1 MKYACY
7 MRKFLSFGLVLAFS
21 FTSSLIPA
29 HSAIKSGDT
38 CKSVGQTTSVNG
50 STLICTKSGSKLLWT
65 KSSKADSYDAAFA
78 NAFLAEAKKNAAK
91 ILADA
96 KVVANQ
102 ISSPPNCST
111 SNSRAF
117 ASIGGDPSTGLKAL
131 VFENPGQCELGV
143 SASAVF
149 FCDGAGRKMSNVVT
163 STGTFSLKA
172 GQTLLVS
179 YNISNYFPQVITDC
193 RLLTRV
199 SSNLV
204 NISTLHQAPSVKVIS
219 SIYTGAFN
227 QNEANKKANQH
238 LKTEKARADKVI
250 SDAKKPAVIAKAW
263 KEAAEAAATAAIEAA
278 AREIAEAPAKAA
290 AETAAAKEA
299 ADVAARAALDAGI
312 GKNCIPETNCP
323 LGSIGPGKG
332 IVIFDAGSRQSWGR
346 YIEIARDGW
355 SGSATDPKANWCDTT
370 SDGGFIE
377 FLENPG
383 ASPAKSKLSREIG
396 TGISNTNL
404 MLTKCTTGAALLAR
418 SYKGGGMS
426 DWSLP
431 SADEFAAL
439 IKYQMKSGW
448 FYKGYDIY
456 NTYHF
461 TSTEWTYHYSLAFQI
476 QTQFGGPYQ
485 ESKGALK
492 FVRPFRTF

>member
-1 MKYACY
+1 M
-7 MRKFLSFGLVLAFS
+7 V
-21 FTSSLIPA
+21 PA
-29 HSAIKSGDT
+29 HSAIKLGDT
-38 CKSVGQTTSVNG
+38 CKSAGQTTSVNG
-50 STLICTKSGSKLLWT
+50 STLICTKSGSKLVWA
-65 KSSKADSYDAAFA
+65 KSSRTDSYDAAFA
-78 NAFLAEAKKNAAK
+78 NTFLAEAKRSAAK

-96 KVVANQ
+96 KVIANQ
-102 ISSPPNCST
+102 ISSPPSCST
-111 SNSRAF
+111 RNSRAF

-131 VFENPGQCELGV
+131 VFENPGQCELVV

-149 FCDGAGRKMSNVVT
+149 FCDGAGRKMNNVVT
-163 STGTFSLKA
+163 STGTFPLKA

-204 NISTLHQAPSVKVIS
+204 NISNLHQAPSIKILS
-219 SIYTGAFN
+219 SSYTGAFN
-227 QNEANKKANQH
+227 QNEATKKANQY

-250 SDAKKPAVIAKAW
+250 SDAKKPSVIAKAW
-263 KEAAEAAATAAIEAA
+263 KEATEAA

-299 ADVAARAALDAGI
+299 ADVAARAALDAGV
-312 GKNCIPETNCP
+312 GKICIPETNCP

-332 IVIFDAGSRQSWGR
+332 IVIFDAGSRQTWGR

-355 SGSATDPKANWCDTT
+355 SGSNSDPKAIWCDITA
-370 SDGGFIE
+370 DGGFVN
-377 FLENPG
+377 FLETPG

-396 TGISNTNL
+396 TGISNTDL
-404 MLTKCTTGAALLAR
+404 MLAKCTTGAALLAR
-418 SYKGGGMS
+418 SYKGGGMN

-461 TSTEWTYHYSLAFQI
+461 TSTEWTYDYSLAFQI
-476 QTQFGGPYQ
+476 QTQFGGPYL
-485 ESKGALK
+485 ESKNSLK

>member
-1 MKYACY
+1 

-38 CKSVGQTTSVNG
+38 CKSVGRTTSVNG
-50 STLICTKSGSKLLWT
+50 STLICAKSGSKLVWT

-199 SSNLV
+199 
-204 NISTLHQAPSVKVIS
+204 
-219 SIYTGAFN
+219 
-227 QNEANKKANQH
+227 
-238 LKTEKARADKVI
+238 
-250 SDAKKPAVIAKAW
+250 
-263 KEAAEAAATAAIEAA
+263 
-278 AREIAEAPAKAA
+278 
-290 AETAAAKEA
+290 
-299 ADVAARAALDAGI
+299 
-312 GKNCIPETNCP
+312 
-323 LGSIGPGKG
+323 
-332 IVIFDAGSRQSWGR
+332 
-346 YIEIARDGW
+346 
-355 SGSATDPKANWCDTT
+355 
-370 SDGGFIE
+370 
-377 FLENPG
+377 
-383 ASPAKSKLSREIG
+383 
-396 TGISNTNL
+396 
-404 MLTKCTTGAALLAR
+404 
-418 SYKGGGMS
+418 
-426 DWSLP
+426 
-431 SADEFAAL
+431 
-439 IKYQMKSGW
+439 
-448 FYKGYDIY
+448 
-456 NTYHF
+456 
-461 TSTEWTYHYSLAFQI
+461 
-476 QTQFGGPYQ
+476 
-485 ESKGALK
+485 
-492 FVRPFRTF
+492 

>member
-1 MKYACY
+1 
-7 MRKFLSFGLVLAFS
+7 MRKFFSFSLVLAFS
-21 FTSSLIPA
+21 FTSSLVPA
-29 HSAIKSGDT
+29 HSAIKLGDT

-50 STLICTKSGSKLLWT
+50 STLICTKSGSKLVWT
-65 KSSKADSYDAAFA
+65 KSSKGDSYDAAFA
-78 NAFLAEAKKNAAK
+78 NAFLAEAKRNAAK

-96 KVVANQ
+96 KAVANQ

-131 VFENPGQCELGV
+131 VYENPGQCELVV

-199 SSNLV
+199 ASNLV
-204 NISTLHQAPSVKVIS
+204 NISTLHQAPSVKVLS
-219 SIYTGAFN
+219 SSYTGAFN
-227 QNEANKKANQH
+227 QNEATKKANQH

-250 SDAKKPAVIAKAW
+250 AEAKKPAVIAKAW
-263 KEAAEAAATAAIEAA
+263 KEATEAAAAAAIEAA
-278 AREIAEAPAKAA
+278 AREIAEAPARSA

-355 SGSATDPKANWCDTT
+355 SGSNSDPKSNWCDKT
-370 SDGGFIE
+370 SDGEFIQ
-377 FLENPG
+377 FIKNPG
-383 ASPAKSKLSREIG
+383 VSRNESTLAREIG

-404 MLTKCTTGAALLAR
+404 MLTKCTTGAAVLAR
-418 SYKGGGMS
+418 SYKGGGMN

-439 IKYQMKSGW
+439 IQYQLKSGW
-448 FYKGYDIY
+448 FHKGYGTYD
-456 NTYHF
+456 TYHY
-461 TSTEWTYHYSLAFQI
+461 TSTEWEYSLALTFQI
-476 QTQFGGPYQ
+476 QNQFQQYFPVVKD
-485 ESKGALK
+485 SLR